1 MIILVNKHK
10 LVNDTRL
17 QPGTAIWN
25 DLARLA
31 EGYFWLA
38 IRGWNT

>member
-1 MIILVNKHK
+1 MIIIVNKHK
-10 LVNDTRL
+10 LVNDTGF

-31 EGYFWLA
+31 KGSFWLA
-38 IRGWNT
+38 WCGWNT